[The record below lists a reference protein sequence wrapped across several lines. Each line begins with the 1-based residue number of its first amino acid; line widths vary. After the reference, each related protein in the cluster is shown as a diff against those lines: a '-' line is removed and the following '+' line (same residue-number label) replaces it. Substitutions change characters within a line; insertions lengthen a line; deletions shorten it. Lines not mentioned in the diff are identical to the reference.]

1 MRIIVGE
8 IVGAEEIRAIVS
20 RSTGIPLEKLG
31 QSDRKRLLSL
41 AEQLHKR
48 VIGQANH
55 KLTLLC
61 EYKVQILTLRRGGE

>member
-48 VIGQANH
+48 VIGQASHN
-55 KLTLLC
+55 TLC
-61 EYKVQILTLRRGGE
+61 FASTKVQILTLRRGGE